1 MFGQLNMYTSGLQ
14 NTSKHTTLS
23 THLNNCKYCVSL
35 AMLLQNPARHYKSPF
50 KWTSRIICILHTEWS
65 YQDINSILDRSLQL
79 AEVKLFVKI
88 LYLQGPVPP
97 HGRRIQDLWASVHF
111 RNFRDFPVKINRD
124 RQTEHTRK
132 SEDKL

>member
-14 NTSKHTTLS
+14 KTPKHTTLS
-23 THLNNCKYCVSL
+23 AHLNNCKYCLSL
-35 AMLLQNPARHYKSPF
+35 AVLLQNPARHYKSPF

-88 LYLQGPVPP
+88 SYLQGPVGGGP
-97 HGRRIQDLWASVHF
+97 RIFGPGCISGTL
-111 RNFRDFPVKINRD
+111 RDFPVKINRD